1 MIIMKNKY
9 LTFSFTLLLFLSF
22 VTLQAN
28 EKSKSSEDLNIS
40 LSNLCEYIGKI
51 QTNDSGAKNTCS
63 FLPSFAASY
72 EYPISLDFKL
82 APQIGFTL
90 PQSGRDPNVSRMT
103 LFTML
108 NSKYA
113 TRYVNFIA
121 GLGLY
126 FTRISGPGGESVLN
140 NGTGSDS
147 FPLPSTPV
155 YSRNLILNFGV
166 SHDLN
171 NEWSV
176 EMYTYVFNTLSSE
189 DRAFSLGLGAS
200 YHFGE
205 LK

>member
-1 MIIMKNKY
+1 MIIIKNKY
-9 LTFSFTLLLFLSF
+9 LTILLLLFFFQSF
-22 VTLQAN
+22 VTLHAN
-28 EKSKSSEDLNIS
+28 ERNNRLEDLNIS
-40 LSNLCEYIGKI
+40 LSNICEYVGKI
-51 QTNDSGAKNTCS
+51 QTNDSGSTNTCS

-72 EYPISLDFKL
+72 EYPLTLNFKL
-82 APQIGFTL
+82 SPQIGFTL

-103 LFTML
+103 LFSLL
-108 NSKYA
+108 NSKYV
-113 TRYVNFIA
+113 TSYVNFIA

-155 YSRNLILNFGV
+155 YSRNLILNLGV

-171 NEWSV
+171 SEWSL